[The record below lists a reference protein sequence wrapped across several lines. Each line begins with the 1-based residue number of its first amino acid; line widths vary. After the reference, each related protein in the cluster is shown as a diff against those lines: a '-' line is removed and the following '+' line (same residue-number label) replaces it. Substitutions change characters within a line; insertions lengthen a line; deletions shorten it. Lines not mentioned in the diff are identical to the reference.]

1 MKIYTNV
8 DLRYN
13 EIQNA
18 RIQRVAPSNPV
29 EGTIYYDEANNRIRY
44 YTGSSWISV
53 GGDGGGGQGG
63 DLNVLEQVNV
73 NGTNLRIDNT
83 KTVKLDFSTLG
94 GGNLTIKDGNSN
106 LVISTLNIGSGGIQP
121 EDIIAVG
128 SLKQGESE
136 YILVHELDTDYLVVQ
151 VIDSLGNTVECD
163 VRRYT
168 DNGRRLIK
176 ITFSQRTDQTY
187 RVIAIGYPR
196 YSLMTENINNKLNS

>member
-44 YTGSSWISV
+44 YTGTSWISI
-53 GGDGGGGQGG
+53 GGDSGGGGG

-73 NGTNLRIDNT
+73 NGTNLRINNS
-83 KTVKLDFSTLG
+83 KTVKLKFSTQGSGDLI
-94 GGNLTIKDGNSN
+94 IKDDNSN
-106 LVISTLNIGSGGIQP
+106 SVISTLNIGSGGIQAK
-121 EDIIAVG
+121 DFIAIG
-128 SLKQGESE
+128 SLKSGKSE
-136 YILVHELDTDYLVVQ
+136 YILTHELNTDYLVVQ

-168 DNGRRLIK
+168 DSGRHLIK
-176 ITFSQRTDQTY
+176 IKFSKVTDQAY
-187 RVIAIGYPR
+187 KVIAIGHSK
-196 YSLMTENINNKLNS
+196 YSLMTENINQTKS